1 MKEKIIYCGSC
12 GKPMKLKEDFGTE
25 TDGTASTEFCHLCYQ
40 NGAWTDPD
48 ISFEDFYEKSYKG
61 FIESDMNKMQKFFL
75 KKMYTKKIRCKFKK
89 MERNKLKSIR
99 ND

>member
-12 GKPMKLKEDFGTE
+12 GKPMKLKEDFGSE

-75 KKMYTKKIRCKFKK
+75 KKMYTKKFVA
-89 MERNKLKSIR
+89 NLKR
-99 ND
+99 WKETN